1 MPPLSERQALAAR
14 HTETLNYSRQA
25 IFPGPQLPPGDC
37 WSQRVTIL
45 YSPAMATKV
54 APKKPPARAVADEVL
69 YLYGIT
75 KQAPTA
81 RLGKAGIDG
90 RSPVESISCGDF
102 TCWVS
107 KVDRAEYADRLA
119 ENMENLDWLATAGLR
134 HQQV

>member
-45 YSPAMATKV
+45 YSPTMGTKV

-75 KQAPTA
+75 QQAPTTRPA
-81 RLGKAGIDG
+81 KLGIDG
-90 RSPVESISCGDF
+90 HAQVESVACADL

-107 KVDRAEYADRLA
+107 RVD
-119 ENMENLDWLATAGLR
+119 
-134 HQQV
+134 